1 MNMQSMLKQ
10 AQKLQNNMLKEQ
22 NEINEMVFEG
32 TSSLISVK
40 MDGTGKLLSTKI
52 SADSLE
58 KDDIEMLEDMFVV
71 ACNDA
76 KKKKD
81 KVTEER
87 MGKYTKGIPG
97 LF

>member
-10 AQKLQNNMLKEQ
+10 AQKLQSDMMKEQ

-32 TSSLISVK
+32 SSSLVSVK
-40 MDGTGKLLSTKI
+40 MDGTGKLISSKI
-52 SADSLE
+52 ATDSLE
-58 KDDIEMLEDMFVV
+58 KDDIEMLEDMFVI

-76 KKKKD
+76 KNKKD
-81 KVTEER
+81 KVTEEK